1 MNIPGLDRPV
11 SRPPY
16 FVSTLFLLFFYE
28 CVLRDSHGEVLLM
41 PVGVP
46 AEGVDDA
53 IV

>member
-1 MNIPGLDRPV
+1 MNEV
-11 SRPPY
+11 SEPLPN
-16 FVSTLFLLFFYE
+16 THMQCGPKE
-28 CVLRDSHGEVLLM
+28 EHGEVLLM